1 MSKPNQKPPQNTG
14 PVLSSKALL
23 NLELEQDGVNQ
34 AKNVKDTESEEF
46 KVDRLLFSWPWGNS

>member
-46 KVDRLLFSWPWGNS
+46 KVDRLLFSWP